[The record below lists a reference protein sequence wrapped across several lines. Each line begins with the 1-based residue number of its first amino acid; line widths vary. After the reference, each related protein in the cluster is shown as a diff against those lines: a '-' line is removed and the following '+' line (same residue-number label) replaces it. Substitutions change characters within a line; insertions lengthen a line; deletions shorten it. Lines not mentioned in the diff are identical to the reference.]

1 MSLNWNERYQPWNAS
16 DTLLRPM
23 TPHDIPG
30 ATFLCHQIGWLHNDQ
45 DWERLLHWSPD
56 GCFVLEE
63 TDRGII
69 GTVSTVTYGDELAW
83 IGMLLVAP
91 DRQRQGLGRQLM
103 RAALD
108 HLIARDVKRIML
120 DSTEAGRPLY
130 NAMGFRT
137 ICKIERWEGRASTYL
152 GPRAR
157 RLRPQDHEAVFALD
171 RALFGLDRRHILA
184 RLLEEFPDL
193 AWVDSEGGRIEG
205 FLLGRRFGQAICL
218 GPWMSLTLPSARKLL
233 LIAFEQL
240 QGAQVILNIPDSNGR
255 SLILA
260 SDHNLKRVR
269 QCTRMIYAD
278 AEPIRG
284 DPLGELAVTSMAT
297 G

>member
-193 AWVDSEGGRIEG
+193 AWVDSEGGRFGLDRRHILARLLEEFPDLAWVDSEGGRIEG

-218 GPWMSLTLPSARKLL
+218 GPWMSLTLPSAR
-233 LIAFEQL
+233 
-240 QGAQVILNIPDSNGR
+240 GAHRRFLARPPVR
-255 SLILA
+255 SGHLSGSLDELDPAIGPETA
-260 SDHNLKRVR
+260 
-269 QCTRMIYAD
+269 AD
-278 AEPIRG
+278 RF
-284 DPLGELAVTSMAT
+284 
-297 G
+297 